1 VTCFRGQ
8 NEEKAPKK
16 FHVSQAQASARGH
29 PGSPPGTL
37 VADPHAAAPVIHAYA
52 FGPENLDEYDILDP
66 KDVGNDLGSQPV
78 LWLDVVGLGDAQVI
92 EEIGGVFGI
101 HSLALEDILN
111 VHQRA
116 KTEDYEDHTFAVI
129 RMPVGDAV
137 FETEQLSIFV
147 GDNFVVSFRERP
159 GHCLGPVRNR
169 LQRDG
174 SRLRAQGAD
183 YLAYA
188 LIDAVIDSYFPIIER
203 LGEQIETIED
213 AMTLRNDETLLPEV
227 HRLRHELLALRR
239 AVWPLRDM
247 THSLST
253 SRTSAFGD
261 QTSFFL
267 RDCYDH
273 TIQLIDLIENYRDQM
288 SILIELHLSAVNMRM
303 NEIMKVLTII
313 ATIFMPLGF
322 IASVYGMNF
331 DRAHSPWNMPELGW
345 YFGYPFALGIM
356 AAVAAGMTF
365 FFWTKGWIGW
375 KRRN

>member
-1 VTCFRGQ
+1 MKRKRPKNFRNTG
-8 NEEKAPKK
+8 ERRRKAVIRRAP
-16 FHVSQAQASARGH
+16 

-37 VADPHAAAPVIHAYA
+37 IADPHAAAPAIHAYA
-52 FGPENLDEYDILDP
+52 FGPGNLDEYDILDP
-66 KDVGNDLGSQPV
+66 KDAGDKLGSQAV
-78 LWLDVVGLGDAQVI
+78 LWLDVVGLGDARVI

-116 KTEDYEDHTFAVI
+116 KTEDYENHTFAVI
-129 RMPVGDAV
+129 RMPVGEAR

-147 GDNFVVSFRERP
+147 GDNFIVSFRERP
-159 GHCLGPVRNR
+159 GHCLEPVCQR
-169 LQRDG
+169 LRRKG
-174 SRLRAQGAD
+174 SLIRAQGPD

-203 LGEQIETIED
+203 LGEQIESIED

-261 QTSFFL
+261 QTAFFL

-331 DRAHSPWNMPELGW
+331 DREHSPWNMPELGW

-356 AAVAAGMTF
+356 AAVALGMTF
-365 FFWTKGWIGW
+365 FFWTKGWVGW